1 MAPKIKVINGNSTI
15 KEDVAKALEGQDA
28 VIVALGTRHDLGE
41 NIAQSIFKNFVV
53 ANIVLG
59 LVLLGSNFF
68 SYSGFTTVMS
78 DSLKLILDLM
88 CEMGIKTI
96 SVCMS
101 CKNFVNIIVI
111 ASFKYLTLDFSPACM

>member
-59 LVLLGSNFF
+59 LVLLG
-68 SYSGFTTVMS
+68 YLV
-78 DSLKLILDLM
+78 LIVFLFRFYN
-88 CEMGIKTI
+88 CN
-96 SVCMS
+96 VR
-101 CKNFVNIIVI
+101 
-111 ASFKYLTLDFSPACM
+111 